1 MTFSMVDLSKVL
13 KRRYFKGAI
22 PDATL
27 KNFPFLAM
35 LDKDND
41 FTGEY
46 LTVPIKYAKQTRSRL
61 FSQAQANT
69 SNPKWD
75 RWLIDVVPDYVDAQV
90 PREAVL
96 RCKDPGSFVTMFAD
110 VIDDAISVLDENTA
124 GNLFRDA
131 GGSRGQLDAASGVG
145 GLHVHLA
152 NATQEVMFEPGMVV
166 RASAAADGTGIVAGS
181 VTLGQVD
188 REAGLLYTSNGLFWN
203 NAANIPTIANA
214 MYLYVDG
221 DQTKGLSGIP
231 TWLLEAAPVAG
242 VKHFDVDRYIDNRLY
257 GTYFDG
263 SGLAPEEAVKRGL
276 AKAARRG
283 GHPGKVFMAPD
294 DFQDIEIS
302 LLNSNLLKRTVAK
315 TEDGKYGFDG
325 IEIGYGAGFA
335 TILSDPKC
343 PPDTCWGLEMDTW
356 KLTFM
361 GPRVGSTI
369 IDEDGQMIRTYNA
382 DSFDI
387 RCGNWT
393 QLYCTKP
400 GNNVRIKLR

>member
-1 MTFSMVDLSKVL
+1 MAFSMADLGKVL
-13 KRRYFKGAI
+13 KRRYFKGSI

-35 LDKDND
+35 LSKDND

-61 FSQAQANT
+61 FGQAQANT

-96 RCKDPGSFVTMFAD
+96 RTKDPGAFVTMFAD

-131 GGSRGQLDAASGVG
+131 GGSRGRLNGVHTVTAD
-145 GLHVHLA
+145 HVVLSD
-152 NATQEVMFEPGMVV
+152 ATQEVMFEPGMVL
-166 RASAAADGTGIVAGS
+166 RASAAADGTGMKAGS

-188 REAGLLYTSNGLFWN
+188 RESGILYTSDGTNWD
-203 NAANIPTIANA
+203 AAGNIPTIVFTD
-214 MYLYVDG
+214 YLYVDG
-221 DQTKGLSGIP
+221 DQTKGLSGLP
-231 TWLLEAAPVAG
+231 TWLLAAPPTAG
-242 VKHFDVDRYIDNRLY
+242 VKHFDVDRYIDTRLY
-257 GTYFDG
+257 GTFFDG
-263 SGLAPEEAVKRGL
+263 SGLTPEEAIKRGL

-283 GHPGKVFMAPD
+283 GKPDKVFLAPD
-294 DFQDIEIS
+294 DFQDLEIS

-325 IEIGYGAGFA
+325 IEIGYGQGFA
-335 TILSDPKC
+335 TILSDPKAVI
-343 PPDTCWGLEMDTW
+343 DTGYGLEMDTW
-356 KLTFM
+356 KLTYM

-369 IDEDGQMIRTYNA
+369 IDEDGQLIRTYNA

-387 RCGNWT
+387 RCGNWV

-400 GNNVRIKLR
+400 GNNVRIKFR